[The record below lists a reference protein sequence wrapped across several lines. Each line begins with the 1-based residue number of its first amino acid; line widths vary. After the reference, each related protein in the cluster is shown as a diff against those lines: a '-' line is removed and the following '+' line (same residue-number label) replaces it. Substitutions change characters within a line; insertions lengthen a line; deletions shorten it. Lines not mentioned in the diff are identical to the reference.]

1 MNLPTP
7 RIRSSLLVALG
18 FMAST
23 VAMAACE
30 RKLQVPVSPTGQSLT
45 VNGERI
51 GGIYKDLLDA
61 ISSKSKC
68 TFVFSP
74 VPRARQERLFEVGQA
89 DVMLAVT
96 RSPER
101 DAAGIFIPMVRNRAT
116 VISFGSAERKAFTN
130 SPELLKQSNV
140 RLVAVRGFNF
150 GPHYSG
156 LLDTMQAEG
165 RLVLE
170 PDPLS
175 VARWLRSNPNDVT
188 VMAPITLYGALMDDE
203 RMKDMLDTMRV
214 EPIDDM
220 PWGES
225 GIYLSRTSM
234 PAGTLKY
241 LRTTIQRETRGD
253 YLYKKFSA
261 IYPSFVLK
269 GSVMPLVR

>member
-45 VNGERI
+45 VNGERV
-51 GGIYKDLLDA
+51 GGIYKDVLDA
-61 ISSKSKC
+61 ISSKNKC
-68 TFVFSP
+68 TFVFRP

-89 DVMLAVT
+89 DLMLAVS

-101 DAAGIFIPMVRNRAT
+101 DAYGVFVPMVRNRPT
-116 VISFGSAERKAFTN
+116 VISFDSAERKAFTN
-130 SPELLKQSNV
+130 SPELLKQSKV

-150 GPHYSG
+150 GPDYAE
-156 LLDTMQAEG
+156 LLDAMQAEG

-170 PDPLS
+170 PDPLG

-214 EPIDDM
+214 EPLDDM

-225 GIYLSRTSM
+225 GVYLSRTSL

-241 LRTTIQRETRGD
+241 LNSAIQRETRSD
-253 YLYKKFSA
+253 YLYKRFSA
-261 IYPSFVLK
+261 IYPPFVLK